1 MNCNATVF
9 VVDDDP
15 AVRDSLTLLLE
26 QEDIAVK
33 TFASAEAFLAAC
45 QPAPRSC
52 AIVDIRMPGMDGM
65 QLQAELSKRGVLL
78 PVIFL
83 TGHGDIPLSVRA
95 IKAGAVD
102 FLTKPVTGTALLE
115 SVDAALLDS
124 ERLSTQAD
132 TNQTAAARVAC
143 LTEREREVMA
153 QAVKGL
159 PNKEI
164 ARRLG
169 ISHRT
174 VEVHK
179 ARIMHKTGADTLL
192 DLARIAEASGL
203 RAPDGV
209 QRCAAHDAVRAPG
222 YTGSHELPERGLRV
236 SVFIRNVA

>member
-1 MNCNATVF
+1 MKPKATVF

-26 QEDIAVK
+26 QEDFAVE
-33 TFASAEAFLAAC
+33 TFDSGEAFLAAGRS
-45 QPAPRSC
+45 ARRSC
-52 AIVDIRMPGMDGM
+52 AVVDIRMAGMDGI
-65 QLQAELSKRGVLL
+65 QLLAELSKRGVLL
-78 PVIFL
+78 PVVFL

-102 FLTKPVTGTALLE
+102 FLSKPITGSALLE
-115 SVDAALLDS
+115 SVQAALLES
-124 ERLSTQAD
+124 ERLNSQAEA
-132 TNQTAAARVAC
+132 NQTAAARVAS
-143 LTEREREVMA
+143 LTEREREVMVL
-153 QAVKGL
+153 AVDGL

-174 VEVHK
+174 VEIHK

-203 RAPDGV
+203 RA
-209 QRCAAHDAVRAPG
+209 
-222 YTGSHELPERGLRV
+222 
-236 SVFIRNVA
+236 